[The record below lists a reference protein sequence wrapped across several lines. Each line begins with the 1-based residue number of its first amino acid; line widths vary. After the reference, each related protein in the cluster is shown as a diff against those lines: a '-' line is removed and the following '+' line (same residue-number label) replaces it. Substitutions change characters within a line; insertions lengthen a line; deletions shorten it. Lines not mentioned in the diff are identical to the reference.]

1 MDYLSQHRKILED
14 AAENKLPER
23 INASSE
29 ASAEVVR
36 ELIEERY
43 LKAIDACDS
52 DGLEYLEPRITV
64 SGREYLNHLQQRAF
78 EGSAKGKAHRFGLRL
93 LDWSGGIIA
102 GLIIA
107 WAGSNLL

>member
-1 MDYLSQHRKILED
+1 MDYLSQHKHMLED

-36 ELIEERY
+36 ELIEEGY

-52 DGLEYLEPRITV
+52 DGLEYLEPR
-64 SGREYLNHLQQRAF
+64 
-78 EGSAKGKAHRFGLRL
+78 
-93 LDWSGGIIA
+93 
-102 GLIIA
+102 
-107 WAGSNLL
+107 